1 MKVLRLH
8 GTHDLQLHDEATPVP
23 GHSESLLQITSVG
36 ICGSD
41 LHWFEEASI
50 GDAKLERPLS
60 LGHEFA
66 GVCKSGRLSGKRVA
80 ADPAIPC
87 DYCEPCKEGNPN
99 LCLNLL
105 FAGHGLIDGALC
117 QYLTWPDKCLFPLPD
132 TFSDEEGVML
142 EPLGVA
148 IHAVDLAHIKPGM
161 TVSVHG
167 CGPIG
172 LLILQVARATGATQ
186 IIATEKLEHRLS
198 AAREFGAADLF
209 LANDA
214 GDESDEVLN
223 VTDYGVDVAF
233 EAAGENQAVE
243 TAIASVKPGGR
254 VILAGIPANDLTTF
268 TASVARR
275 KGLTIKLVRRMK
287 HTYPRAIRLVQKGL
301 IDVRSLITHRF
312 PIDEFE
318 QAFVIARKREGLK
331 VIINPWQEHH
341 K

>member
-1 MKVLRLH
+1 MKVIRLH
-8 GTHDLQLHDEATPVP
+8 GAHDLQLHDEVTPVP
-23 GHSESLLQITSVG
+23 GPLESLLQITAVG
-36 ICGSD
+36 LCGSD
-41 LHWFEEASI
+41 LHWFQEATI
-50 GDAKLERPLS
+50 GDAVLERPLI

-66 GVCKSGRLSGKRVA
+66 GVSKSGRLSGKQVA
-80 ADPAIPC
+80 VDPAIPC
-87 DYCEPCKEGNPN
+87 EYCEPCKAGNPN
-99 LCLNLL
+99 LCLNLV
-105 FAGHGLIDGALC
+105 FAGHGLNDGALC
-117 QYLTWPDKCLFPLPD
+117 QFLAWPDKCMFPLPD
-132 TFSDEEGVML
+132 AFSDEEGVML

-172 LLILQVARATGATQ
+172 LLILQVARAAGATQ

-198 AAREFGAADLF
+198 AAREFGATDLI

-214 GDESDEVLN
+214 GDEGDEVLN

-233 EAAGENQAVE
+233 EAAGENQAVD
-243 TAIASVKPGGR
+243 TAITSVKPGGR
-254 VILAGIPANDLTTF
+254 VILAGIPTNDLTTF
-268 TASVARR
+268 TASIARR

-287 HTYPRAIRLVQKGL
+287 HTYPRAIRLVQHGL

-312 PIDEFE
+312 PMDEFE
-318 QAFVIARKREGLK
+318 QAFAIARKREGLK
-331 VIINPWQEHH
+331 VIINPWRDHH